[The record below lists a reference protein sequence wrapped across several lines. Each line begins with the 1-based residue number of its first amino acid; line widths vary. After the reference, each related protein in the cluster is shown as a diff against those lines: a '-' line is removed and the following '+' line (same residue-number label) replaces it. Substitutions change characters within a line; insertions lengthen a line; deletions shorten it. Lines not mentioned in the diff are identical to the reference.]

1 MNKKFITYIIITYLI
16 IVHPAVSVS
25 NSIKINDEGK
35 SLNNGQQYDKDDRH
49 RAKKNALCD
58 DLFLGK
64 LYEEESNYVE
74 AKKYYIK
81 AFKCKKD
88 ADREEAIKSFKRLV
102 KANMSCDDLFLGKLY
117 EEESNYVEA
126 KKYYIKAF
134 KCKKDADREEA
145 IKSFK
150 KLNTVK
156 SKFRDGSLSNI
167 ENKIKNFFSLFS
179 NILYYVVLL
188 AFAFLLSKLF
198 FKSIN
203 KKNNVVIK
211 IDPFEILP
219 SEKGKNFNFEN
230 YLLIILDRLKY
241 QSKLRGK
248 ISKFQS
254 QSVYP
259 SIRTDSI
266 DAFLGDAT
274 KIINPN
280 YRPIISK
287 IYSFI
292 NPPSYNINGH
302 ILFHDLNK
310 LQYVV
315 CLRSNEGK
323 CSYWDNVSTI
333 STLGEDMKNI
343 AHKILITIK

>member
-1 MNKKFITYIIITYLI
+1 MNKKFIAYIIITSLI

-25 NSIKINDEGK
+25 NSTKVNDEGK
-35 SLNNGQQYDKDDRH
+35 SLNNGQQYDQDDRH

-64 LYEEESNYVE
+64 LYEEESDYVE

-88 ADREEAIKSFKRLV
+88 ADREEAIKL
-102 KANMSCDDLFLGKLY
+102 
-117 EEESNYVEA
+117 
-126 KKYYIKAF
+126 
-134 KCKKDADREEA
+134 
-145 IKSFK
+145 FK

-156 SKFRDGSLSNI
+156 SKFRDGLLSNI
-167 ENKIKNFFSLFS
+167 ENKIKSFFSLVS
-179 NILYYVVLL
+179 NILYYLVLL
-188 AFAFLLSKLF
+188 AFASLLLILSKLF
-198 FKSIN
+198 FKSKN

-219 SEKGKNFNFEN
+219 SEKGKNFNFKN
-230 YLLIILDRLKY
+230 YFLIILDRLKY

-248 ISKFQS
+248 ISEFQI

-266 DAFLGDAT
+266 DAFLGDAA

-280 YRPIISK
+280 YGPIISK
-287 IYSFI
+287 INSFI
-292 NPPSYNINGH
+292 NPPSYNISGH

-323 CSYWDNVSTI
+323 CSYWDNVSSI

-343 AHKILITIK
+343 AHEILITIK